1 MDHPDMFKLDDV
13 TGDRKNDPN
22 IKWVTYTKLNPMTG
36 QTYSGRASGPSSMT
50 ALEIVQAR
58 DLRHKA
64 LRDDGYLDADP
75 DEEGVGVK
83 GYAEIRGREQQL
95 INKFGGAQ
103 SDKVNYPP
111 SGGISGNAIRGV
123 ARENRFGLLFDFY
136 ATQKFGRI
144 APYTGKLPF

>member
-22 IKWVTYTKLNPMTG
+22 IKWGTYTKLNPMTG

-83 GYAEIRGREQQL
+83 GYSEIRGREQQL
-95 INKFGGAQ
+95 INKF
-103 SDKVNYPP
+103 
-111 SGGISGNAIRGV
+111 
-123 ARENRFGLLFDFY
+123 
-136 ATQKFGRI
+136 
-144 APYTGKLPF
+144 